1 MISTSLDIEASDT
14 ASWELGVRPS
24 PLIAVPNVTSRPSE
38 DDCTKRS
45 SCTER
50 NSPPI

>member
-1 MISTSLDIEASDT
+1 MISKLTSLDNEASDT

-24 PLIAVPNVTSRPSE
+24 PLNAVPKVT
-38 DDCTKRS
+38 
-45 SCTER
+45 